1 MAQQFPTSAQVIYDT
16 LVADTTFMA
25 FVGSYE
31 FKAGQTVPAVSIVTP
46 GQDLPSV
53 KKVSGVE
60 VVIHD
65 AADVRRKDYL
75 TDSSD
80 IIVDWSVF
88 FICWEPATGLELT
101 AAVSRAMERFSGSV
115 SLETVAVA
123 DGLGAQVQTKLIVKG
138 DMPVLAA

>member
-1 MAQQFPTSAQVIYDT
+1 MQTFPTSAQVIYDT

-53 KKVSGVE
+53 KKMSGVE

-115 SLETVAVA
+115 SFETVAVA